1 MKHWL
6 ALANVPEVDQYIEIA
21 RFAEEVGYH
30 GITVPDHLVMPARA
44 ATPYP
49 YTPDGKTWWPDTL
62 PWADPFVT
70 LAAMGAVTRN
80 LQLSTNIYLAALR
93 DVFTVA
99 KAVST
104 AAVLTNNRIAC
115 GVSAGWLKE
124 EYDMLGVDFDS
135 RGKRLDEMLKALR
148 LLWTGEETSF
158 DGQFFRFEH
167 AIMSPAPTRP
177 IPIWSGG
184 GSASALRRAAE
195 NDGWLGLPLPT
206 QKLIA
211 TVKEINAIRQRLG
224 KQDQPFDFL
233 FTLIETP
240 TPEAIGELYQLGARN
255 MLSLPW
261 AKTPWARAPWL
272 KEGEDNASL
281 DVKKKCME
289 RYASKIMAKK

>member
-1 MKHWL
+1 MKHWI
-6 ALANVPEVDQYIEIA
+6 ALANVPEVDQYLAIA
-21 RFAEEVGYH
+21 RFAEELGFH
-30 GITVPDHLVMPARA
+30 GITVPDHLVMPAHA
-44 ATPYP
+44 QTPYP
-49 YTPDGKTWWPDTL
+49 YTPDGKTWWPDDL
-62 PWADPFVT
+62 PWADPYVT
-70 LAAMGAVTRN
+70 LAAMGAVTTT
-80 LQLSTNIYLAALR
+80 LHLSTNIYLAALR

-104 AAVLTNNRIAC
+104 AAVLSNNRISC

-124 EYDMLGVDFDS
+124 EYDLLGVDFES

-148 LLWTGEETSF
+148 LLWTGKETSF
-158 DGQFFRFEH
+158 DGQFFQFEN
-167 AIMSPAPTRP
+167 AIMSPAPTKA
-177 IPIWSGG
+177 IPVWSGG
-184 GSASALRRAAE
+184 GSAAALRRAAE

-206 QKLIA
+206 KKLIA
-211 TVKEINAIRQRLG
+211 TVKEINALREQLG

-272 KEGEDNASL
+272 KDGEDNASL
-281 DVKKKCME
+281 DVKKQCME
-289 RYASKIMAKK
+289 RYANKIMQKK